1 MVSLR
6 HDKLK
11 EQLMSSVPTNCLVL
25 FEIRNNVALIT
36 LNNADKRNM
45 LTIEVC
51 KQIVEFVAQ
60 AEQHPNVKALIVTGN
75 GRAFCAGGQ
84 LKDLTPN
91 QEILE
96 TIYSGFLSIANCTL
110 PTIAAVNGPAVG
122 AGFNMAVGCD
132 VRIVTEHA
140 RFEPRFFGLGLHPGG
155 GNTWMLR
162 QLVNWNT
169 AAGMLLFSQ
178 SLSGREAV
186 EKGLAWKCVAAD
198 QLLEEAFHFTENIR
212 ELPKELVLRTKQ
224 TLRQAGGTNSHK
236 EILDIETAEQLWS
249 INQPYAR
256 DAISAMIQ
264 KISSK

>member
-1 MVSLR
+1 MA
-6 HDKLK
+6 
-11 EQLMSSVPTNCLVL
+11 LVL
-25 FEIRNNVALIT
+25 FEVRDNIALIT
-36 LNNADKRNM
+36 LNNPDKRNM

-51 KQIVEFVAQ
+51 EQIVHYVAQ
-60 AEQHPNVKALIVTGN
+60 AEQHPEVKALIVTGT

-84 LKDLTPN
+84 LTDLTPN

-96 TIYSGFLSIANCTL
+96 TIYSGFLSIANCSV
-110 PTIAAVNGPAVG
+110 PTIAAINGPAVG

-132 VRIVTEHA
+132 VRIVTEQA

-186 EKGLAWKCVAAD
+186 DKGLAWKCVEAD
-198 QLLEEAFHFTENIR
+198 KLLEEAFAFTGNIR
-212 ELPKELVLRTKQ
+212 DLPKELLLRTKQ
-224 TLRQAGGTNSHK
+224 TLRQAGGTNSHQ
-236 EILDIETAEQLWS
+236 EILDMETAEQIWS

-256 DAISAMIQ
+256 DSIAAMID
-264 KISSK
+264 KISGN

>member
-1 MVSLR
+1 MVSLGQE
-6 HDKLK
+6 KLK
-11 EQLMSSVPTNCLVL
+11 EPSMSLVL
-25 FEIRNNVALIT
+25 FEVRDNIALIT
-36 LNNADKRNM
+36 MNNPDKRNM
-45 LTIEVC
+45 LTIELC
-51 KQIVEFVAQ
+51 KQIVDCVAQ
-60 AEQHPNVKALIVTGN
+60 AEQDPEVKALIVTGN

-84 LKDLTPN
+84 LKCLTPN
-91 QEILE
+91 RETLE

-132 VRIVTEHA
+132 VRIVTEQA

-162 QLVNWNT
+162 QLANWNT

-178 SLSGREAV
+178 SLSGTEAV
-186 EKGLAWKCVAAD
+186 EKGLAWKSVAAD
-198 QLLEEAFHFTENIR
+198 QLLEEAFAFTANIR
-212 ELPKELVLRTKQ
+212 DLPKELLLRTKQ

-236 EILDIETAEQLWS
+236 EILDIETTEQIWS

-256 DAISAMIQ
+256 DSIDAMIE

>member
-1 MVSLR
+1 
-6 HDKLK
+6 
-11 EQLMSSVPTNCLVL
+11 MSLVL
-25 FEIRNNVALIT
+25 FEVRDNVALVT
-36 LNNADKRNM
+36 LNNPDKRNM

-51 KQIVEFVAQ
+51 EQIVDYVAQ
-60 AEQHPNVKALIVTGN
+60 AEKHPEVKALIVTGT

-84 LKDLTPN
+84 LTDLTPN
-91 QEILE
+91 QEVLE
-96 TIYSGFLSIANCTL
+96 TIYSGFLSIANCSL
-110 PTIAAVNGPAVG
+110 PTIAAINGPAVG

-132 VRIVTEHA
+132 VRIVTEQA

-186 EKGLAWKCVAAD
+186 EKGLAWKCVEAD
-198 QLLEEAFHFTENIR
+198 KLLDEAFAFTGHIR
-212 ELPKELVLRTKQ
+212 DLPKELLLRTKQ
-224 TLRQAGGTNSHK
+224 TLRQAGGTNSHQ
-236 EILDIETAEQLWS
+236 EILDMETAEQIWS

-256 DAISAMIQ
+256 DSIAAMID

>member
-1 MVSLR
+1 
-6 HDKLK
+6 
-11 EQLMSSVPTNCLVL
+11 MSLVL
-25 FEIRNNVALIT
+25 FEVRDNVAFIT
-36 LNNADKRNM
+36 LNNPKKRNM

-51 KQIVEFVAQ
+51 EQIVDYVAQ
-60 AEQHPNVKALIVTGN
+60 AEKHPEVNALIVTGT

-84 LKDLTPN
+84 LTDLTPN

-96 TIYSGFLSIANCTL
+96 TIYSGFLSIANCSL
-110 PTIAAVNGPAVG
+110 PTIAAINGPAVG

-132 VRIVTEHA
+132 VRIVTQQA

-178 SLSGREAV
+178 SLSGQEAV
-186 EKGLAWKCVAAD
+186 EKGLAWKCAEAD
-198 QLLEEAFHFTENIR
+198 KLLDEAFAFTVNIR
-212 ELPKELVLRTKQ
+212 ELPKELLLRTKQ
-224 TLRQAGGTNSHK
+224 TLRQAGGTNSHR
-236 EILDIETAEQLWS
+236 EMLDIETTEQIWS

-256 DAISAMIQ
+256 DSIAAMID